1 MCYINKLAL
10 PCLMIFGIKKYNF
23 DPYNAFLAIATHI
36 PQQLKSAF
44 VLQGHIY
51 AQSWVDYLQTVI

>member
-1 MCYINKLAL
+1 
-10 PCLMIFGIKKYNF
+10 MIFGIKKYNF
-23 DPYNAFLAIATHI
+23 DPYNAFLAIATNI
-36 PQQLKSAF
+36 PQRLKSVF